1 MKFYNREKEIAKLL
15 AIKQQSINA
24 GQFTVVTGR
33 RRIGKTQLLL
43 KAYENESFL
52 YFFVSRKSEVLLCK
66 DYQNEIV
73 EKLGL
78 PILGEVTQFVT
89 LFEYILQQSIQQPI
103 TLIIDEFQEF
113 FMVNSSVYSDMQR
126 LWDLY
131 QYKSKINLLV
141 SGSVESLM
149 HKIFENNKEPLFGR
163 AQHYI
168 KVKPFETK
176 VLKQIIKEYH
186 PNFQPDDLLALYSF
200 TGGVAKYVQLLMDNG
215 AYTKNQMLEYIL
227 AEDSIFI
234 NEGKNILIE
243 EFGKEYGIYFSI
255 LSAIAQGHT
264 SRNEI
269 EQMLQKEI
277 GGYVNKM
284 ERDYHLLK
292 KSKAMFSLSESK
304 NIKYNM
310 QDNFLIF
317 WFRFIYK
324 YNHIV
329 EIGAFSQLRTIVERD
344 YATFSGMMLEKYFR
358 NQAIESG
365 NYTQVGNY
373 WDRKG
378 TIEIDYIAVNEIEK
392 SIIFAEVKRNPDKI
406 KLEKLKEKA
415 NAVIKMYGHLQEFE
429 CEYIALSLNDVMSTI

>member
-43 KAYENESFL
+43 KAYENEPFL

-73 EKLGL
+73 EKLSL

-89 LFEYILQQSIQQPI
+89 LFEYILQQSMQQPI

-141 SGSVESLM
+141 SGSVVSLM

-176 VLKQIIKEYH
+176 ILKQIIKEYH
-186 PNFQPDDLLALYSF
+186 PNFQADDLLALYSF

-215 AYTKNQMLEYIL
+215 AFTKNQMLEYIL

-277 GGYVNKM
+277 GGYVTKM

-292 KSKAMFSLSESK
+292 KSKAMFTLSESK
-304 NIKYNM
+304 NIKYIM

-344 YATFSGMMLEKYFR
+344 YASFSGMMLEKYFR
-358 NQAIESG
+358 TQAIESG

-392 SIIFAEVKRNPDKI
+392 NIIFAEVKRNPDKI

-415 NAVIKMYGHLQEFE
+415 NSIIKTYGHLQEFE
-429 CEYIALSLNDVMSTI
+429 CEYIALSLNDVVPTI

>member
-1 MKFYNREKEIAKLL
+1 MKFYNREKETAKLL
-15 AIKQQSINA
+15 AIKQQSKNA

-43 KAYENESFL
+43 KAYENEPFL
-52 YFFVSRKSEVLLCK
+52 YFFVSRKSEILLCK

-78 PILGEVTQFVT
+78 PILGEVTQFTT

-126 LWDLY
+126 LWDVY

-141 SGSVESLM
+141 SGSVVSLM

-168 KVKPFETK
+168 KVKPFETN
-176 VLKQIIKEYH
+176 VLKQIIREYH
-186 PNFQPDDLLALYSF
+186 PDFQAEDLLALYSF

-215 AYTKNQMLEYIL
+215 AFTKNQMLEYIL

-243 EFGKEYGIYFSI
+243 EFGKEYGIYFSV

-264 SRNEI
+264 SRNEV
-269 EQMLQKEI
+269 EQILQKEI
-277 GGYVNKM
+277 GGYVTKM

-304 NIKYNM
+304 NIKYIM

-324 YNHIV
+324 YSHIV
-329 EIGAFSQLRTIVERD
+329 EIGAFGQLKTIVERD

-358 NQAIESG
+358 TRAIESG

-392 SIIFAEVKRNPDKI
+392 NIIFAEVKRNPDKI

-415 NAVIKMYGHLQEFE
+415 NTIIKTYSHLQEFE
-429 CEYIALSLNDVMSTI
+429 CTFIALSLNDVVSAD

>member
-1 MKFYNREKEIAKLL
+1 MKFYNREKEIAKLI

-43 KAYENESFL
+43 KAYENERFL
-52 YFFVSRKSEVLLCK
+52 YFFVSRKSEILLCK

-73 EKLGL
+73 EKLGM
-78 PILGEVTQFVT
+78 PILGEVSQFTT
-89 LFEYILQQSIQQPI
+89 LFEYILQQSTQLPI

-113 FMVNSSVYSDMQR
+113 FMVNPSVYSDMQR

-141 SGSVESLM
+141 SGSVVSLM

-186 PNFQPDDLLALYSF
+186 PDFLAEDLLALYSF

-215 AYTKNQMLEYIL
+215 AFTKNQMLEYIL

-243 EFGKEYGIYFSI
+243 EFGKEYGIYFSV

-269 EQMLQKEI
+269 EQILQKEI
-277 GGYVNKM
+277 GGYVTKM
-284 ERDYHLLK
+284 EKDYHLLK

-304 NIKYNM
+304 NIKYMM

-324 YNHIV
+324 YSHIV
-329 EIGAFSQLRTIVERD
+329 EIGAFSQLKTIVERD

-358 NQAIESG
+358 TQAIESG
-365 NYTQVGNY
+365 KYTQVGNY

-378 TIEIDYIAVNEIEK
+378 AIEIDYIAINEIEK
-392 SIIFAEVKRNPDKI
+392 NITFAEVKRNPDKI
-406 KLEKLKEKA
+406 KLAKLKEKA
-415 NAVIKMYGHLQEFE
+415 NSIIKTYSYLQDYE
-429 CEYIALSLNDVMSTI
+429 CEFIALSLNDVVFTI

>member
-15 AIKQQSINA
+15 AIKQQSITA

-43 KAYENESFL
+43 KAYENEPFL

-78 PILGEVTQFVT
+78 PILGEVNQFAS

-113 FMVNSSVYSDMQR
+113 FMVNPSVYSDMQR
-126 LWDLY
+126 LWDAH

-141 SGSVESLM
+141 SGSVVSLM

-168 KVKPFETK
+168 KVKPFETLI
-176 VLKQIIKEYH
+176 LKQILKEYH
-186 PNFQPDDLLALYSF
+186 PDFLADDLLALYSF

-215 AYTKNQMLEYIL
+215 AFTKNQMLDYIL

-277 GGYVNKM
+277 GGYVTKM
-284 ERDYHLLK
+284 EKDYYLLK

-304 NIKYNM
+304 NIKYIM

-324 YNHIV
+324 YSHIV
-329 EIGAFSQLRTIVERD
+329 EIGAFSQLKTIVERD
-344 YATFSGMMLEKYFR
+344 YANFSGMMLEKYFR
-358 NQAIESG
+358 TQAIESG
-365 NYTQVGNY
+365 KYTQVGNY

-378 TIEIDYIAVNEIEK
+378 TIEIDYISLNEIEK
-392 SIIFAEVKRNPDKI
+392 NIIFAEVKRNPDKI
-406 KLEKLKEKA
+406 KLEKLKEKG
-415 NAVIKMYGHLQEFE
+415 NAIINTYPYLQDYNCEF
-429 CEYIALSLNDVMSTI
+429 IALSLNDVFATI